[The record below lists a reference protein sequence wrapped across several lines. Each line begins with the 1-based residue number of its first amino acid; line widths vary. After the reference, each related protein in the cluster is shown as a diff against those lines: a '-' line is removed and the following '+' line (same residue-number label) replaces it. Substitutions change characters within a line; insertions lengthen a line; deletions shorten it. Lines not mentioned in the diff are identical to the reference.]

1 MLSPVDTK
9 EKIVTV
15 YKLCNYL
22 IYLSLFSVI
31 SVFFFTVVILDE
43 LNATLAILNL
53 MQERQNCNKG
63 RTIIKV

>member
-9 EKIVTV
+9 DKIVTV

-31 SVFFFTVVILDE
+31 SIFFFTVVILDE

-63 RTIIKV
+63 RIIIKV